1 MNLIITAEEGKP
13 IEAVLFD
20 KDYGLK
26 KAYYNNVY
34 ELTQAEDAKLKK
46 LKAWFTSFIIITI
59 IALIILK
66 YVKLLSWSK
75 YSPLLFSHHKY
86 NYKYN
91 IYGANINKNNHL
103 DNLDNNILFKKWLL
117 VN

>member
-46 LKAWFTSFIIITI
+46 LKA
-59 IALIILK
+59 
-66 YVKLLSWSK
+66 
-75 YSPLLFSHHKY
+75 
-86 NYKYN
+86 
-91 IYGANINKNNHL
+91 
-103 DNLDNNILFKKWLL
+103 
-117 VN
+117 